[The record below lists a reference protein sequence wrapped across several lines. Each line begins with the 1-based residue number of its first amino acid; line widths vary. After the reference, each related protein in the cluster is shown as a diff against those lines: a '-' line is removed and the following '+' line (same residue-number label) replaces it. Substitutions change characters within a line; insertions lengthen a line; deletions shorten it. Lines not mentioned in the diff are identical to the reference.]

1 MLRGKLIAPGRARTG
16 PHGINQQSVSR
27 MGRRVGSGVARARSE
42 RIGGQAHFKASNG
55 FRRHS
60 HSTATKVR
68 FAQKVEQERQTRD
81 CLSCRSRASRYRATT
96 TGVPTLTLSNR
107 STMSWLYMRMQ
118 PYDAKV
124 PIEDGLLVP

>member
-1 MLRGKLIAPGRARTG
+1 LIVPGWARTTRRGLISAALRWSAG
-16 PHGINQQSVSR
+16 PSEVVSQGQSRRDWCGSQFEASTSFEAAFTPACNLRHGLLSR
-27 MGRRVGSGVARARSE
+27 L
-42 RIGGQAHFKASNG
+42 
-55 FRRHS
+55 
-60 HSTATKVR
+60 
-68 FAQKVEQERQTRD
+68 EQETSSRESPSPHRQRPVWP
-81 CLSCRSRASRYRATT
+81 ASRYRATT